1 MLLTNDSVKLAR
13 ELMNNDKVQER
24 IAKAQ
29 AELATY
35 QAREG
40 TFVKPATINNAKI
53 LAPAKWWRTYC
64 AHLPHLSSVARRVLA
79 QPVCASAAERNWS
92 VYGREACRA
101 RAHAPQRR

>member
-1 MLLTNDSVKLAR
+1 MKLAR

-92 VYGREACRA
+92 VYGCEACRA

>member
-40 TFVKPATINNAKI
+40 TFVKPATINARCQ
-53 LAPAKWWRTYC
+53 PAADGGGDGRGGSWRRGC
-64 AHLPHLSSVARRVLA
+64 PSRR
-79 QPVCASAAERNWS
+79 P
-92 VYGREACRA
+92 
-101 RAHAPQRR
+101 